1 MVGQRTVPCP
11 RERRGGA
18 IVPEIAL
25 LIFFAS
31 LVTYLPRLLPVLF
44 LSRRSLP
51 RAVVLW
57 LSYVPVAV
65 LAALLAPALFAPSG
79 SVNLALTENP
89 AFWVSIPVFAI
100 AYFTRNLFATVLSGM
115 VIIALLRLFL
125 AL

>member
-1 MVGQRTVPCP
+1 
-11 RERRGGA
+11 
-18 IVPEIAL
+18 VPEIAL
-25 LIFFAS
+25 IIFFAS

-65 LAALLAPALFAPSG
+65 LAALLAPALFVPSG
-79 SVNLALTENP
+79 TVNFSLAENP
-89 AFWVSIPVFAI
+89 IFWVSIPVFVI
-100 AYFTRNLFATVLSGM
+100 AFLSRNLFITVLSGM

-125 AL
+125 AA